1 MITYV
6 FLEDELAKGVCLLM
20 LLRFGRRLKEFGVF
34 YYSLPVA
41 VADNNTGHQPQN
53 CNKLA
58 LKSTFI
64 TMAIGQFGYCRLSHK
79 PFVFFKRPHLWRCL
93 YLKSSMQE
101 VLVLV

>member
-41 VADNNTGHQPQN
+41 VADNNTGHQP
-53 CNKLA
+53 
-58 LKSTFI
+58 
-64 TMAIGQFGYCRLSHK
+64 
-79 PFVFFKRPHLWRCL
+79 
-93 YLKSSMQE
+93 
-101 VLVLV
+101 